1 MYTENREESSFKPVF
16 YLLIITLIVI
26 IIYFFLTKSNFI
38 LKQATNST
46 TDIETDNNANGLS
59 DQLEYL
65 AGENKILIASDDGSV
80 KELAI
85 GDIILIQTQLGDTIT
100 AEEIAMEAIEFKH
113 WASNDCLNGQIPK
126 YNGISWICAED
137 DSLGLFE
144 PTITPTGSQLDP
156 TTSPLPGTTIY
167 PTTTPSPGES
177 RLSISVNGADVKTVF
192 LNYDGVPISE
202 ASFPDLNSYLTG
214 VSFNTATGDLTFARN
229 ELGAITVDL
238 DGRYITASSV
248 NVLTNKTFNITENEI
263 NGEPFRVPVFNSAGR
278 MISSNIIADELG
290 FLTGTD
296 SNIQDQL
303 DLKVP
308 NLREILTTLPLRGGG
323 DLTNNLTL
331 SIDQASNASDGYITA
346 SDYLDFSE
354 VNWEEI
360 VNNLDSYLDYRP
372 NDIQCADDD
381 ILIYNSV
388 TPGWLCAS
396 FSTGGLLASLTNG
409 NGITTFSYDGS
420 NSTTVALG
428 PLTSNWVQSGSYDIV
443 SGEGS
448 FNNTSAAADLYIA
461 GNIENDGTLYTNN
474 LVASGNIAFNNANS
488 FRLRES
494 TNEATTSCA
503 FSGELILDT
512 SENKIFTCLT
522 PGTPGSWMDVA
533 YAAANSGPSQIVLT
547 TNSFDGNFTF
557 TGGYVGY
564 QAANMICNAQLNG
577 SHMCQSSEI
586 ISYINNSNI
595 GSLDGSNAW
604 VAEGA
609 PGYTANANDCS
620 GWTNNSTTYLGAFWY
635 FIAGGGGNGSLI
647 NCSQLKPIACCK

>member
-1 MYTENREESSFKPVF
+1 
-16 YLLIITLIVI
+16 VI

-113 WASNDCLNGQIPK
+113 WASNDCLSGQIPK
-126 YNGISWICAED
+126 YNGMSWICAED
-137 DSLGLFE
+137 ESLGLFE
-144 PTITPTGSQLDP
+144 PTIPPTGSQLDP

-167 PTTTPSPGES
+167 PTTTPLPGES
-177 RLSISVNGADVKTVF
+177 RLSISVNGTDVKTVF
-192 LNYDGVPISE
+192 LNYDGVPISQ
-202 ASFPDLNSYLTG
+202 ANFQDLNSYLTG

-263 NGEPFRVPVFNSAGR
+263 NGEPLRVPVFNSAGR

-360 VNNLDSYLDYRP
+360 VNSLDSYLDYRP
-372 NDIQCADDD
+372 NDIQCADDN

-443 SGEGS
+443 SGVGT

-461 GNIENDGTLYTNN
+461 GNIENDGALYTNN

-586 ISYINNSNI
+586 ISYINNSSI

>member
-65 AGENKILIASDDGSV
+65 AGKNKILIASDDGSV

-113 WASNDCLNGQIPK
+113 WTSNDCLSGQIPK
-126 YNGISWICAED
+126 YNGMSWICAED
-137 DSLGLFE
+137 ESLGLFE

-156 TTSPLPGTTIY
+156 TASPLPGTTIY
-167 PTTTPSPGES
+167 PTATPLPGES
-177 RLSISVNGADVKTVF
+177 RLSISVNGTEVKTVF

-202 ASFPDLNSYLTG
+202 ASFQDLNSYLTG

-238 DGRYITASSV
+238 DGRYITASSA

-263 NGEPFRVPVFNSAGR
+263 NGEPLRVPVFNSAGR

-290 FLTGTD
+290 FLTGTN

-323 DLTNNLTL
+323 DLSNNLTL

-360 VNNLDSYLDYRP
+360 VNSLDSYLDYRP
-372 NDIQCADDD
+372 NNIQCADNN

-388 TPGWLCAS
+388 TPGWLCAPYS
-396 FSTGGLLASLTNG
+396 SGEVLASLTNG
-409 NGITTFSYDGS
+409 NGITSFSYNGS
-420 NSTTVALG
+420 SSTTVALG
-428 PLTSNWVQSGSYDIV
+428 PLTSNWVQSGSFDIV

-494 TNEATTSCA
+494 TNQATTSCT

-522 PGTPGSWMDVA
+522 PGTPGSWIDVA

-547 TNSFDGNFTF
+547 TNSYDGNLTF

-586 ISYINNSNI
+586 ISYINNSSI

>member
-113 WASNDCLNGQIPK
+113 WASNDCLSGQIPK
-126 YNGISWICAED
+126 YNGMSWICAED
-137 DSLGLFE
+137 ESLGLFE

-156 TTSPLPGTTIY
+156 TASPLPGTTIY
-167 PTTTPSPGES
+167 PTTTPLPGES
-177 RLSISVNGADVKTVF
+177 RLSISVNGTDVKTVF

-202 ASFPDLNSYLTG
+202 ANFQDLNSYLTG

-229 ELGAITVDL
+229 ELGTITVDL

-263 NGEPFRVPVFNSAGR
+263 NGEPLRVPVFNSAGR

-443 SGEGS
+443 SGVGT

>member
-1 MYTENREESSFKPVF
+1 
-16 YLLIITLIVI
+16 
-26 IIYFFLTKSNFI
+26 
-38 LKQATNST
+38 
-46 TDIETDNNANGLS
+46 
-59 DQLEYL
+59 
-65 AGENKILIASDDGSV
+65 
-80 KELAI
+80 
-85 GDIILIQTQLGDTIT
+85 
-100 AEEIAMEAIEFKH
+100 
-113 WASNDCLNGQIPK
+113 
-126 YNGISWICAED
+126 
-137 DSLGLFE
+137 
-144 PTITPTGSQLDP
+144 
-156 TTSPLPGTTIY
+156 
-167 PTTTPSPGES
+167 
-177 RLSISVNGADVKTVF
+177 
-192 LNYDGVPISE
+192 
-202 ASFPDLNSYLTG
+202 
-214 VSFNTATGDLTFARN
+214 
-229 ELGAITVDL
+229 
-238 DGRYITASSV
+238 
-248 NVLTNKTFNITENEI
+248 
-263 NGEPFRVPVFNSAGR
+263 

-360 VNNLDSYLDYRP
+360 VNSLDSYLDYRP

-443 SGEGS
+443 SGVGT

>member
-1 MYTENREESSFKPVF
+1 M
-16 YLLIITLIVI
+16 I

-113 WASNDCLNGQIPK
+113 WASNDCLSGQIPK
-126 YNGISWICAED
+126 YNGMSWICAED
-137 DSLGLFE
+137 ESLGLFE

-156 TTSPLPGTTIY
+156 TASPLPGTTIY
-167 PTTTPSPGES
+167 PTTTPLPGES
-177 RLSISVNGADVKTVF
+177 RLSISVNGTDVKTVF

-202 ASFPDLNSYLTG
+202 ANFQDLNSYLTG

-229 ELGAITVDL
+229 ELGTITVDL

-263 NGEPFRVPVFNSAGR
+263 NGEPLRVPVFNSAGR

-443 SGEGS
+443 SGVGT

>member
-1 MYTENREESSFKPVF
+1 MYTENREESSFKSVF

-113 WASNDCLNGQIPK
+113 WASNDCLSGQIPK
-126 YNGISWICAED
+126 YNGMSWICAED
-137 DSLGLFE
+137 ESLGLFE

-156 TTSPLPGTTIY
+156 TASPLPGTTIY
-167 PTTTPSPGES
+167 PTTTPLPGES
-177 RLSISVNGADVKTVF
+177 RLSISVNGTDVKTVF

-202 ASFPDLNSYLTG
+202 ANFQDLNSYLTG

-229 ELGAITVDL
+229 ELGTITVDL

-263 NGEPFRVPVFNSAGR
+263 NGEPLRVPVFNSAGR

-360 VNNLDSYLDYRP
+360 VNSLDSYLDYRP

-443 SGEGS
+443 SGVGT

>member
-113 WASNDCLNGQIPK
+113 WASNDCLSGQIPK
-126 YNGISWICAED
+126 YNGMSWICAED
-137 DSLGLFE
+137 ESLGLFE

-156 TTSPLPGTTIY
+156 TASPLPGTTIY
-167 PTTTPSPGES
+167 PTTTPLPGES
-177 RLSISVNGADVKTVF
+177 RLSISVNGTDVKTVF

-202 ASFPDLNSYLTG
+202 ANFQDLNSYLTG

-229 ELGAITVDL
+229 ELGTITVDL

-263 NGEPFRVPVFNSAGR
+263 NGEPLRVPVFNSAGR

-360 VNNLDSYLDYRP
+360 VNSLDSYLDYRP

-443 SGEGS
+443 SGVGT

>member
-1 MYTENREESSFKPVF
+1 M
-16 YLLIITLIVI
+16 I

-113 WASNDCLNGQIPK
+113 WASNDCLSGQIPK
-126 YNGISWICAED
+126 YNGMSWICAED
-137 DSLGLFE
+137 ESLGLFE

-156 TTSPLPGTTIY
+156 TASPLPGTTIY
-167 PTTTPSPGES
+167 PTTTPLPGES
-177 RLSISVNGADVKTVF
+177 RLSISVNGTDVKTVF

-202 ASFPDLNSYLTG
+202 ANFQDLNSYLTG

-229 ELGAITVDL
+229 ELGTITVDL

-263 NGEPFRVPVFNSAGR
+263 NGETLRVPVFNSAGR

-360 VNNLDSYLDYRP
+360 VNSLDSYLDYRP

-443 SGEGS
+443 SGVGT

-461 GNIENDGTLYTNN
+461 GNIENDGALYTNN

>member
-65 AGENKILIASDDGSV
+65 AGKNKILIASDDGSV

-113 WASNDCLNGQIPK
+113 WASNDCLSGQIPK
-126 YNGISWICAED
+126 YNGMSWICAED
-137 DSLGLFE
+137 ESLGLFE

-156 TTSPLPGTTIY
+156 TASPLPGTTIY
-167 PTTTPSPGES
+167 PTATPLPGES
-177 RLSISVNGADVKTVF
+177 RLSISVNGTEVKTVF

-202 ASFPDLNSYLTG
+202 ASFQDLNSYLTG

-238 DGRYITASSV
+238 DGRYITASSA

-263 NGEPFRVPVFNSAGR
+263 NGEPLRVPVFNSAGR

-290 FLTGTD
+290 FLTGTN

-323 DLTNNLTL
+323 DLSNNLTL

-360 VNNLDSYLDYRP
+360 VNSLDSYLDYRP
-372 NDIQCADDD
+372 NNIQCADNN

-388 TPGWLCAS
+388 TPGWLCAPYS
-396 FSTGGLLASLTNG
+396 SGEVLASLTNG
-409 NGITTFSYDGS
+409 NGITSFSYNGS
-420 NSTTVALG
+420 SSTTVALG
-428 PLTSNWVQSGSYDIV
+428 PLTSNWVQSGSFDIV

-494 TNEATTSCA
+494 TNQATTSCT

-522 PGTPGSWMDVA
+522 PGTPGSWIDVA

-547 TNSFDGNFTF
+547 TNSYDGNLTF

-586 ISYINNSNI
+586 ISYINNSSI

>member
-1 MYTENREESSFKPVF
+1 
-16 YLLIITLIVI
+16 VI

-113 WASNDCLNGQIPK
+113 WASNDCLSGQIPK
-126 YNGISWICAED
+126 YNGMSWICAED
-137 DSLGLFE
+137 ESLGLFE

-156 TTSPLPGTTIY
+156 TASPLPGTTIY
-167 PTTTPSPGES
+167 PTTTPLPGES
-177 RLSISVNGADVKTVF
+177 RLSISVNGTDVKTVF

-202 ASFPDLNSYLTG
+202 ANFQDLNSYLTG

-229 ELGAITVDL
+229 ELGTITVDL

-263 NGEPFRVPVFNSAGR
+263 NGEPLRVPVFNSAGR

-360 VNNLDSYLDYRP
+360 VNSLDSYLDYRP

-443 SGEGS
+443 SGVGT